1 MNRDAYV
8 EKTKAMIDQWNAE
21 IDKLEAKTRAAQ
33 ADAKIEYE
41 KQLATLREQRDAAE
55 VQMDKA
61 RKASEAAWADMQA
74 GFLKAWEDISDAAN
88 RAMNRY
94 RN

>member
-1 MNRDAYV
+1 MDRDAYV
-8 EKTKAMIDQWNAE
+8 EKMKAMIDQWNAE
-21 IDKLEAKTRAAQ
+21 IGKLEARTREAQ

-55 VQMDKA
+55 TQMDKA
-61 RKASEAAWADMQA
+61 RKASEAAWSDMQQ
-74 GFLKAWEDISDAAN
+74 GFVKAWEDISRAATD
-88 RAMNRY
+88 AMNRY